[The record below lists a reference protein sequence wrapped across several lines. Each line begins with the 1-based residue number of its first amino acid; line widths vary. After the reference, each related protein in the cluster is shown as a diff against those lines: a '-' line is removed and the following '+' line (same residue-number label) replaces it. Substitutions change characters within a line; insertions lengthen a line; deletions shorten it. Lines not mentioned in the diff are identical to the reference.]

1 MNGQAVEDKSR
12 DPKGYTFKPITKAEL
27 EQPLRPNVAH
37 VSRRSTYSVVELPVS
52 PETYA
57 EIKYLLEQAGY
68 DQCFM
73 ASGGI
78 DLSGIAL
85 TRKGK

>member
-1 MNGQAVEDKSR
+1 MNGQAVDEAR
-12 DPKGYTFKPITKAEL
+12 DPKGHTFKPKRSKDPSPRIG
-27 EQPLRPNVAH
+27 H
-37 VSRRSTYSVVELPVS
+37 VTQRQTYSVVEMPVS

-57 EIKYLLEQAGY
+57 EIRYLLTQAGY

-85 TRKGK
+85 TRKG